1 MYDPNDSSSTRQPVS
16 GIRGCQ
22 VLMSCDEL
30 NPTLEFLK
38 STLGLRIDA
47 IFPADNPSTAM
58 LSGHG
63 LSLRLGV
70 GLPNGVQELR
80 VLCDDPYQLSSGTRE
95 IVAPNGV
102 RIRLEA
108 ADPPIRQPETRQA
121 LAVSHSDQDTHWNV
135 GRAGL
140 RYRDL
145 LPARHGG
152 AFIASHI
159 RILDGGPVPD
169 YTHFHK
175 VRFQTI
181 FCRKGWVRVVYEG
194 QGEPF
199 ELHAGDC
206 VLQPPTIRHRVLAS
220 SAGAEVVELSSPA
233 EHVTIVDHEMVLPTP
248 ATHPV
253 RDFNGQHFVRHVAKT
268 AKWGPWRIDGF
279 ESSNTDIGEATQG
292 IAGVR
297 VVRPAGEAS
306 SRTQA
311 HNTELCFFFVLSGT
325 VDVVVE
331 GDRYAL
337 ASDGSITIPGNSRYA
352 FERYSEDLQLLEIT
366 LPDKFLIVD

>member
-1 MYDPNDSSSTRQPVS
+1 MSKTDDLLSTRQPIS
-16 GIRGCQ
+16 GMRRCQ
-22 VLMSCDEL
+22 VLMACDEL

-58 LSGHG
+58 LSAHG
-63 LSLRLGV
+63 LSIRLGV
-70 GLPNGVQELR
+70 GLANGVKELR
-80 VLCDDPYQLSSGTRE
+80 VLCDDPDQLSSGTRE
-95 IVAPNGV
+95 LVAPNGV

-108 ADPPIRQPETRQA
+108 NDPPLHQPETIQEF
-121 LAVSHSDQDTHWNV
+121 AVSHLDEDAQWNV

-199 ELHAGDC
+199 EMQAGDC

-233 EHVTIVDHEMVLPTP
+233 EHITVVDHEMVLPTP
-248 ATHPV
+248 ATHPL
-253 RDFNGQHFVRHVAKT
+253 RDFNGQRFVRHVA
-268 AKWGPWRIDGF
+268 ASARWAPWRIAGF
-279 ESSNTDIGEATQG
+279 EAADTGIGAATEG
-292 IAGVR
+292 VAGVR
-297 VVRPAGEAS
+297 VVRPAGEARR
-306 SRTQA
+306 RTQT
-311 HNTELCFFFVLSGT
+311 HNTELCFFYVLSGRL
-325 VDVVVE
+325 DVVVD

-337 ASDGSITIPGNSRYA
+337 ASDASITIPGRARYA
-352 FERYSEDLQLLEIT
+352 FEHYSDDLQLLEVT
-366 LPDKFLIVD
+366 LPDQFLIGD

>member
-1 MYDPNDSSSTRQPVS
+1 MYEPNDSSSAPQPIS
-16 GIRGCQ
+16 GIHACQ
-22 VLMSCDEL
+22 VLMACDEL
-30 NPTLEFLK
+30 NPTLEFLR

-63 LSLRLGV
+63 LSIRLGV
-70 GLPNGVQELR
+70 GLANGVKELR
-80 VLCDDPYQLSSGTRE
+80 VLCDDPYQLPAGARE
-95 IVAPNGV
+95 LVAPNGV

-108 ADPPIRQPETRQA
+108 SDPPILQPETVQE
-121 LAVSHSDQDTHWNV
+121 LVLSNLDEETHWNV

-159 RILDGGPVPD
+159 RILEGGPVPD

-199 ELHAGDC
+199 EMHAGDC

-233 EHVTIVDHEMVLPTP
+233 EHITVVDHEMLLPTT

-253 RDFNGQHFVRHVAKT
+253 RDFNGQRFVRHVAKS
-268 AKWGPWRIDGF
+268 AGWEPWRIAGF
-279 ESSNTDIGEATQG
+279 EASDTGIGAATAG
-292 IAGVR
+292 VGGVR
-297 VVRPAGEAS
+297 VIRPAGEAN
-306 SRTQA
+306 SRTQT
-311 HNTELCFFFVLSGT
+311 HNTELCFFYVLSGRLE
-325 VDVVVE
+325 VVVE
-331 GDRYAL
+331 GDRYTL
-337 ASDGSITIPGNSRYA
+337 TSDASVTIPGNTRYA
-352 FERYSEDLQLLEIT
+352 FDRYSEDLQLIEIT
-366 LPDKFLIVD
+366 LPDKFLIGD

>member
-1 MYDPNDSSSTRQPVS
+1 MHEPNDSSFAPQPIS
-16 GIRGCQ
+16 GIHGCQ
-22 VLMSCDEL
+22 VLMACDEL

-38 STLGLRIDA
+38 NTLGLRIDA

-70 GLPNGVQELR
+70 GLANGVKELR
-80 VLCDDPYQLSSGTRE
+80 VLCDDPCQLPSGAQE
-95 IVAPNGV
+95 LIAPNGV

-108 ADPPIRQPETRQA
+108 SDPPIRQPETVQE
-121 LAVSHSDQDTHWNV
+121 LVLSHLDDETQWNV

-159 RILDGGPVPD
+159 HILDGGPVPD

-199 ELHAGDC
+199 EMHAGDC

-233 EHVTIVDHEMVLPTP
+233 EHITVVDHEMPLPTP
-248 ATHPV
+248 EAHPV
-253 RDFNGQHFVRHVAKT
+253 RDFNGQRFVRHVAKS
-268 AKWGPWRIDGF
+268 AKWEPWRIAGF
-279 ESSNTDIGEATQG
+279 EASDTQIGQATHG
-292 IAGVR
+292 LAGVR
-297 VVRPAGEAS
+297 VVRPVGES
-306 SRTQA
+306 GSRAQK
-311 HNTELCFFFVLSGT
+311 HNTELCFFYVLSGSL
-325 VDVVVE
+325 DVVVE
-331 GDRYAL
+331 GDRYTL
-337 ASDGSITIPGNSRYA
+337 ASDASVTIPQDARYA
-352 FERYSEDLQLLEIT
+352 IERYSKDLQLLEIT
-366 LPDKFLIVD
+366 LPEKFLAGD

>member
-1 MYDPNDSSSTRQPVS
+1 MYEPNDSSIRQPIT
-16 GIRGCQ
+16 GIRSCQ
-22 VLMSCDEL
+22 VLMACDEL
-30 NPTLEFLK
+30 SPTLEFLTR
-38 STLGLRIDA
+38 TLGLRIDA

-70 GLPNGVQELR
+70 GLSNGVKELR
-80 VLCDDPYQLSSGTRE
+80 LLCDDPYQLSSGARE
-95 IVAPNGV
+95 LVAPNGV
-102 RIRLEA
+102 SIRLEA
-108 ADPPIRQPETRQA
+108 ADPPVRQPETRQA
-121 LAVSHSDQDTHWNV
+121 LALSHLDEDTHWNV

-145 LPARHGG
+145 LPERHGG

-199 ELHAGDC
+199 EMHAGDC

-233 EHVTIVDHEMVLPTP
+233 EHITVVDHEMVLPTP
-248 ATHPV
+248 ASHPA
-253 RDFNGQHFVRHVAKT
+253 RDFDGQRFVRHVAKS
-268 AKWGPWRIDGF
+268 AKWGPWRIAGF
-279 ESSNTDIGEATQG
+279 EASDTQIGHATQG
-292 IAGVR
+292 VAGVR
-297 VVRPAGEAS
+297 VVRPVGEAS
-306 SRTQA
+306 CRAQA
-311 HNTELCFFFVLSGT
+311 HNTELCFFFVLSGSL
-325 VDVVVE
+325 DVVVE
-331 GDRYAL
+331 GDRYTL
-337 ASDGSITIPGNSRYA
+337 APDASITIPGNTRYA

-366 LPDKFLIVD
+366 LPEKFLIGD